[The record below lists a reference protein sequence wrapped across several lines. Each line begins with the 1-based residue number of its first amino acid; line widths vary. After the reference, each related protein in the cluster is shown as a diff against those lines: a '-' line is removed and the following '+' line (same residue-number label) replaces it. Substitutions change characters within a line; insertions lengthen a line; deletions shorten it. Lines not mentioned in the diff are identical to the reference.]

1 MGRVTRL
8 KQVMLLILLMILL
21 ACSGLTPRTEFS
33 ADMIQGQNVTISEGK
48 IYVKGNKVR
57 MENFTSRG
65 TAITIIDLDTGKMAL
80 IHPSEKVY
88 FETQATGFET
98 LFPQS
103 HKNSPDYAEKKHLGT
118 ETINGYECDK
128 YLYTLPGQTSAV
140 TTKWV
145 SKKLGFPI
153 KVIFPSPKGEMTIEY
168 SNIKEGG
175 VDDTLFE
182 IPAGYR
188 KMEMSGRG

>member
-1 MGRVTRL
+1 
-8 KQVMLLILLMILL
+8 
-21 ACSGLTPRTEFS
+21 
-33 ADMIQGQNVTISEGK
+33 MIQGQNVRISDGK
-48 IYVKGNKVR
+48 IYVKDNKVR
-57 MENFTSRG
+57 MENFTNRG

-88 FETQATGFET
+88 FETEATGFET

-103 HKNSPDYAEKKHLGT
+103 NKSFPDYGEKEYLGT

-128 YLYTLPGQTSAV
+128 YLYTPPGNTSHT

-153 KVIFPSPKGEMTIEY
+153 KVIFPSPRGEMTIEY
-168 SNIKEGG
+168 LNIKEGG
-175 VDDTLFE
+175 VEDALFE